1 MCYLTEEERNKG
13 ERKRKD
19 TNMKKTKNFILLG
32 FNILLLA
39 TIAIGTISVA
49 NNHADTEFWH
59 EFKVYESK
67 YTVNFGEHR
76 RVEKADN
83 SSSYVKCTLNRF
95 YVESIRLQDYGKG
108 IKKSSFPKMHL
119 STGQEMVGSS
129 TVRVGQRAV
138 PRIEKGASL
147 STPYVKGLFSPDNY
161 QGYTDTR
168 RLN

>member
-1 MCYLTEEERNKG
+1 
-13 ERKRKD
+13 
-19 TNMKKTKNFILLG
+19 MKKTKNFILLV

-39 TIAIGTISVA
+39 TIAIGTVSAA
-49 NNHADTEFWH
+49 NNHADIKFWH
-59 EFKVYESK
+59 EFKVTESQF
-67 YTVNFGEHR
+67 TVNFGEHR

-83 SSSYVKCTLNRF
+83 SSSYVKCTFNRF

-119 STGQEMVGSS
+119 STGQEMVGSN

-138 PRIEKGASL
+138 PRIEKGARL
-147 STPYVKGLFSPDNY
+147 STPYVEGLFSPDNY